1 MSYDIQGKTAA
12 AHSTYQEALARLE
25 TARITYDQGPK
36 IEYAAALEQ
45 QQKLAAKIAT
55 YQAEAKSAEEEFKQA
70 FAAAGYERT
79 AAVKQA
85 LGRKNDAL
93 AMAEELEAAL
103 ANVQAHLGR
112 LLLDASPKAKG
123 LQNAFESTQQ
133 AYALWKVY
141 EAMGE
146 SANQLKQAIALASP
160 IIGHGRD
167 SLDRTLASAGDAE
180 EARRQGL
187 AFIWQGLLQM
197 ASELD
202 EPELPFVA
210 ADISPLKNS
219 DILSPVQM
227 RKVQIKLAATAS

>member
-1 MSYDIQGKTAA
+1 MSYDIQSKTAA

-25 TARITYDQGPK
+25 AARSTYEQGPK
-36 IEYAAALEQ
+36 IEYATALEQ
-45 QQKLAAKIAT
+45 QHKLTVKIAA

-103 ANVQAHLGR
+103 TNVQVHLSR
-112 LLLDASPKAKG
+112 LLLDASPKAESQK
-123 LQNAFESTQQ
+123 NAFESTQQ
-133 AYALWKVY
+133 AYATWMVY

-146 SANQLKQAIALASP
+146 SANQLKQALALASP
-160 IIGHGRD
+160 IIAHGRY
-167 SLDRTLASAGDAE
+167 SLGLPLASVSDAE

-197 ASELD
+197 ASELQK
-202 EPELPFVA
+202 PALPFDV

-227 RKVQIKLAATAS
+227 HQAKLKLAAMSG

>member
-1 MSYDIQGKTAA
+1 MSYDIQDKTAA
-12 AHSTYQEALARLE
+12 AHSTYQAALASLE
-25 TARITYDQGPK
+25 AARSTYEQGPK
-36 IEYAAALEQ
+36 IEYAAALDQ
-45 QQKLAAKIAT
+45 QQKLTEKIAS
-55 YQAEAKSAEEEFKQA
+55 YQAEARSAEEEFKQA

-103 ANVQAHLGR
+103 ASVEAHIGR
-112 LLLDASPKAKG
+112 LLLDASPKARS
-123 LQNAFESTQQ
+123 LQNAFGGAKQ

-146 SANQLKQAIALASP
+146 SASQLKQAIARASP

-167 SLDRTLASAGDAE
+167 SLGRTLASAGDAE

-202 EPELPFVA
+202 APVLPFVA